1 MHRSSSRRPH
11 FVALLAALFAFTG
24 LADPA
29 RAANQ
34 NVSLSG
40 VNFSPRNVTINA
52 GESVTWTNNG
62 GTHNVV
68 ADDNSF
74 RCANGCDDQGGNGDL
89 SSANWSFSRT
99 FSSPGTIA
107 YHCAAHGAAGGV
119 GMSGTVTVLAVGSPG
134 TLAFSGAGYSGG
146 EGGGAVTITVKRTDG
161 SQGAVSVDYSTADG
175 TAVAGSDFTA
185 TSGTLNWA
193 DGDSSDKTFQVAIL
207 DDAEVEGSETFTV
220 SLASPSG
227 GASLGSPATASV
239 AVSSNDTP
247 SSSGSIRFT
256 AASANVAEN
265 AGSVTLSLERT
276 GGSSGAVSVNWAT
289 ANGTATAGAD
299 FTAANGS
306 VSFGDGETG
315 PKSIQVTIADDTTE
329 ESSESFSVALS
340 APSGGAALGSPASAT
355 VTINDNDAIGPCV
368 ADATTLCLNEGRFRV
383 RMRWTDFQSVTRDA
397 KALTFRSDSGFF
409 YFVDDSNLEVLVKVL
424 NGCGVNNKFWV
435 FFAAATNTGFTLTV
449 TDTHTG
455 ISKPYTNPLGAFPL
469 TVGDTGAFGGCS

>member
-1 MHRSSSRRPH
+1 MHRSIARRLSL
-11 FVALLAALFAFTG
+11 ATLLITLSAFAGF
-24 LADPA
+24 AENA
-29 RAANQ
+29 HAANQ

-40 VNFSPRNVTINA
+40 VSFSPRNVTINA
-52 GESVTWTNNG
+52 GEQVTWTNNG

-99 FSSPGTIA
+99 FSSAGTVA

-134 TLAFSGAGYSGG
+134 TLALSAASYSGG
-146 EGGGAVTITVKRTDG
+146 EGSGPVTITVRRTDG
-161 SQGAVSVDYSTADG
+161 SQGAVSIDYSTADG

-185 TSGTLNWA
+185 TNGTLNWA

-207 DDAEVEGSETFTV
+207 DDSEVEGNESFTV
-220 SLASPSG
+220 SLSAPSG
-227 GASLGSPATASV
+227 GAALGSPATANVS
-239 AVSSNDTP
+239 VSSNDTP

-256 AASANVAEN
+256 SAAASVAEN

-340 APSGGAALGSPASAT
+340 APSGGASLGSPASAT
-355 VTINDNDAIGPCV
+355 VTINDNDAIGPCI
-368 ADATTLCLNEGRFRV
+368 ADATTLCLNDSRFRV
-383 RMRWTDFQSVTRDA
+383 RMRWTDFQNVTRDA

-455 ISKPYTNPLGAFPL
+455 ISKPYANPLGAFPL